1 MSSRTCVLCA
11 NPCRDRCAQCVDCH
25 RCFHSE
31 CIFGAVGAAQSV
43 AGWTSRDAAFD
54 CRLLALFNVYLRRCS
69 VCALLSE
76 WRCETTEHRTV
87 VRDCQDSLLLFF
99 VQELLHAITLLL
111 PSPALRFSVAN
122 GGCWQTLHLCP
133 STNSFTSSGI
143 FEARL
148 ACLPVPPFKQT
159 PPPDILSLM
168 ETGTVKSAPSDIR
181 TLWRRSSGP
190 LTTDQLT
197 ESTLD
202 RLVDSLPV
210 TSTTRV
216 LVGLIRSRV
225 GKRPPSRCPTQ
236 ANEESVESA
245 RELTADVLFY
255 VHKQVNNSALY

>member
-1 MSSRTCVLCA
+1 
-11 NPCRDRCAQCVDCH
+11 
-25 RCFHSE
+25 
-31 CIFGAVGAAQSV
+31 
-43 AGWTSRDAAFD
+43 
-54 CRLLALFNVYLRRCS
+54 
-69 VCALLSE
+69 
-76 WRCETTEHRTV
+76 
-87 VRDCQDSLLLFF
+87 
-99 VQELLHAITLLL
+99 
-111 PSPALRFSVAN
+111 
-122 GGCWQTLHLCP
+122 
-133 STNSFTSSGI
+133 
-143 FEARL
+143 
-148 ACLPVPPFKQT
+148 
-159 PPPDILSLM
+159 M